1 MDILTWIIVIVIG
14 LILLKVVG
22 KILKFAIGIGLVL
35 LILYVLSSVL
45 TNGTISL

>member
-14 LILLKVVG
+14 LVLLKVVG